1 MIRLLWP
8 LAVLAAFGLGF
19 AAATMGRDSGA
30 SSQEGGASQ
39 ATVERLRAQVRAL
52 EARLRSTGA
61 ASADRPDPTTGL
73 AATAM
78 APQADGAASGDDA
91 PRRGRSGRRGA
102 VPHGEPQD
110 DLAPASPVARPAQV
124 RPATVDAALE
134 RLFKFFDGATG
145 TGPANWRQRR
155 ELVDDLRAMGD
166 AGTEALVRMLSGG
179 TTTDERRTAA
189 ELLGQ
194 LGDPRAMS
202 MLQDVLDKDNDVLLR
217 RAAAASMRKLAAPE
231 SAPYLEALMKNGGE
245 DRYVRMS
252 AAYGLAQLGKPQGVN
267 GLTMIF
273 DEAQGDGRGREQA
286 FRALRSLN
294 DERSLPFM
302 RDVATS
308 SAEPTYRLQA
318 IRFLTAQADR
328 QSLAALQRIMTSP
341 SEQPSVRDAA
351 AQAYHAIQSK

>member
-1 MIRLLWP
+1 MTRVLWP

-19 AAATMGRDSGA
+19 AAASVGRDSGA
-30 SSQEGGASQ
+30 SSPDGDVSH
-39 ATVERLRAQVRAL
+39 ATVRRLQAQVGAL
-52 EARLRSTGA
+52 EARLRST
-61 ASADRPDPTTGL
+61 ASTRADQPDSTTGL
-73 AATAM
+73 AGTTV
-78 APQADGAASGDDA
+78 APPPEAVPAGDDA
-91 PRRGRSGRRGA
+91 PRRGRSGRRSVA
-102 VPHGEPQD
+102 PQGEPQD
-110 DLAPASPVARPAQV
+110 DLAPAAPVARPAQV

-134 RLFKFFDGATG
+134 RLFKFFDGTTG

-155 ELVDDLRAMGD
+155 ELLDDLRAMGD
-166 AGTEALVRMLSGG
+166 AGTEALGRMLAGG

-194 LGDPRAMS
+194 FGDPRAMS

-273 DEAQGDGRGREQA
+273 DEAHADGRGREQA

-302 RDVATS
+302 REVATS
-308 SAEPTYRLQA
+308 SAEPSYRLQA

-328 QSLAALQRIMTSP
+328 QSLAALQRIMSSP